1 VVMSV
6 PGLSIIG
13 TAVPIRSPPMHRV
26 RRVPGKAVQQLQEAD
41 QWAVPHVRRDTKPKP
56 FVIITLGPTGA
67 GKTGLVNRTI
77 SHCELNPNPTPR
89 VFLVD
94 DLVVNNQKYKDAV
107 SGIIKT
113 NNMTLDTVENDM
125 TKPEVIA
132 AFNAAYWGVRRSNGC
147 VNNGSENCDDV
158 TDSQMKAAIK
168 NNESFVLEITGSSI
182 PKWFLDNGWLGDDPN
197 LYDVFVSCV
206 LVSSLD
212 TLIERNKSR
221 FKHAFELFMNNQD
234 NPAPRLPNITEET
247 FDDSIL
253 TIKKTVHDMYSQCVL
268 TKNESKCGK
277 EKIDRLLVFS
287 NNKDMTLEF
296 DSIKDTSEV
305 FEGVINRL
313 YPSNQT
319 VNNQTGNARRRRT
332 QKIRRFH
339 KRINTKKMRKSIKN
353 KRIRKHPKI

>member
-1 VVMSV
+1 MSE
-6 PGLSIIG
+6 S
-13 TAVPIRSPPMHRV
+13 
-26 RRVPGKAVQQLQEAD
+26 
-41 QWAVPHVRRDTKPKP
+41 KP

-94 DLVVNNQKYKDAV
+94 DLVVNNQKYKDEV
-107 SGIIKT
+107 LGIINT

-125 TKPEVIA
+125 TKAEVID
-132 AFNAAYWGVRRSNGC
+132 AFNAAYWRVRKSSGC
-147 VNNGSENCDDV
+147 VNNGSENCDDF

-182 PKWFLDNGWLGDDPN
+182 PKWFLDTHWLGDDPN

-221 FKHAFELFMNNQD
+221 FKHAFELFMNNPEI
-234 NPAPRLPNITEET
+234 NPAPRLPNITKET
-247 FDDSIL
+247 FNESNL

-287 NNKDMTLEF
+287 NNQSMTLEF
-296 DSIKDTSEV
+296 DSIKDGSV
-305 FEGVINRL
+305 KFEDVINRL

-319 VNNQTGNARRRRT
+319 SGMRRRRT